1 MKLLVVT
8 IALVGVAWTSASA
21 ATAAPAVL
29 ESVSGD
35 GVKLTRAGKVLAV
48 DEGDELQQGD
58 RLSVGSRGAVRLLF
72 GDGTHLT
79 LSARCEVE
87 LAKPLAGAAGVVV
100 LKGNVAALVAKPPQP
115 LAVKAGAVGDL
126 RFFIKTNAAVM
137 GVRGTEFVVEHHQAS
152 GHTDVHTLEGTVDVA
167 QTDDDLGRGRGS
179 RLGALERLRADKGG
193 IGKPAQFE
201 RGAYFK
207 DRAKHHRAASDLA
220 KRAVRSR
227 DDLRARL
234 QARQGREG
242 KARTY
247 GHGAGGAKGDHP
259 AEHRGQ
265 DKAGAP
271 GKPEDRT
278 QPDGKGKAAA
288 GDDAGR
294 GPKKAH
300 AQPAE
305 KGRDG
310 PRTDDRRERHKGGGG
325 RKGRD

>member
-1 MKLLVVT
+1 MKLLVAT
-8 IALVGVAWTSASA
+8 IALLGAAWTSASA

-58 RLSVGSRGAVRLLF
+58 RLTVASRGAVRLLF

-79 LSARCEVE
+79 LSAGCEVE
-87 LAKPLAGAAGVVV
+87 VAKPLAGAAGVVV
-100 LKGNVAALVAKPPQP
+100 LKGNVAALVAKPLQP
-115 LAVKAGAVGDL
+115 LAVKAGGAGDL

-137 GVRGTEFVVEHHQAS
+137 GVRGTEFVVEHHEAS
-152 GHTDVHTLEGTVDVA
+152 GHTDVHTLKGTVDVA
-167 QTDDDLGRGRGS
+167 QTDDDLQGGRGK
-179 RLGALERLRADKGG
+179 RLGALERLRADKAG
-193 IGKPAQFE
+193 IGKPAKFE
-201 RGAYFK
+201 RSAYFK
-207 DRAKHHRAASDLA
+207 DRAKRHRAASELA
-220 KRAVRSR
+220 KRGVRTR

-242 KARTY
+242 KAGAH
-247 GHGAGGAKGDHP
+247 GHGAGGAKSDHP
-259 AEHRGQ
+259 GEHRGEH
-265 DKAGAP
+265 KSGTP
-271 GKPEDRT
+271 TKPEDGT
-278 QPDGKGKAAA
+278 KPEGKGKAAA

-294 GPKKAH
+294 GTKKAH

-310 PRTDDRRERHKGGGG
+310 PRADDRRERHKGGGG